1 MTDVA
6 THYQYATAKGR
17 LVSMRRNTNQKQ
29 LREKKAE
36 EGEVK
41 IGAEL
46 GIEVV
51 YWRLRAGTLKEKKK
65 EGCQLLNLQQSADID
80 STQRC
85 NTVALLYSLLQLAP
99 PHEATCGAKWKLE
112 YYIFDTISTPSAG
125 SITA

>member
-6 THYQYATAKGR
+6 THYQYATSKGR

-51 YWRLRAGTLKEKKK
+51 YWRLRARTLKEKKRRLSIT
-65 EGCQLLNLQQSADID
+65 ESA
-80 STQRC
+80 TKRR
-85 NTVALLYSLLQLAP
+85 
-99 PHEATCGAKWKLE
+99 HR
-112 YYIFDTISTPSAG
+112 FDTALQHCSSPLLTPTTGSATR
-125 SITA
+125 SHMWSKMEARVLHL